1 MLLTRQQG
9 IVDPKLLKNKCVTVI
24 GAGGIGSFS
33 ALCIGKMGVA
43 RIQLFDE
50 DGVSDENLPNQ
61 FFRKDDVKHFKVDA
75 LKDILIDFT
84 DSDINAVN
92 RYYKNQRL
100 AETVIVATDSMPSRR
115 LVWEQFLKQKQAI
128 FLIEARMGAELGMV
142 FTLRKDSKTWKK
154 DCAYYESRLYSE
166 KTVKPLPCTAK
177 SIIYNVL
184 TIAGAICRAY
194 KGLITNTPVPKE
206 QDFNMTSLDERYYMF
221 TP

>member
-1 MLLTRQQG
+1 MILTRQEG
-9 IVDPKLLKNKCVTVI
+9 IVDPKLLKDRCVTVI
-24 GAGGIGSFS
+24 GTGGIGSFS
-33 ALCIGKMGVA
+33 ALCLGKMGVDKME
-43 RIQLFDE
+43 LYDE
-50 DGVSDENLPNQ
+50 DGVSPENLPNQ
-61 FFRKDDVKHFKVDA
+61 FFRRDDVKQFKVYA
-75 LKDILIDFT
+75 LRSILNDFT
-84 DSDINAVN
+84 DSGVYAVN
-92 RYYKNQRL
+92 QKYIKQRL
-100 AETVIVATDSMPSRR
+100 SETVVVATDSMPSRR
-115 LVWEQFLKQKQAI
+115 LVWEQFLKQKQAK

-154 DCAYYESRLYSE
+154 DCEYYESRLYSE

-206 QDFNMTSLDERYYMF
+206 QDFNMTSLDVRYYIF

>member
-1 MLLTRQQG
+1 MILTRQQG
-9 IVDPKLLKNKCVTVI
+9 IVDPKLLKDRCVTVI
-24 GAGGIGSFS
+24 GVGGIGSFS
-33 ALCIGKMGVA
+33 ALCLGKMGVD
-43 RIQLFDE
+43 RMELYDE
-50 DGVSDENLPNQ
+50 DGVSPENLPNQ
-61 FFRKDDVKHFKVDA
+61 FFRTDDVKEFKVNA
-75 LKDILIDFT
+75 LRQILNEFT
-84 DSDINAVN
+84 DTGVYAVN
-92 RYYKNQRL
+92 QKYIKQRL
-100 AETVIVATDSMPSRR
+100 SETVIVATDSMPSRR
-115 LVWEQFLKQKQAI
+115 LVWEQFLKQKQAK

-142 FTLRKDSKTWKK
+142 FTLRKDSKPWKK

-194 KGLITNTPVPKE
+194 KGLITDTPVPKE

>member
-1 MLLTRQQG
+1 MILTRQQG
-9 IVDPKLLKNKCVTVI
+9 IVDPGLLKARCVTVI

-33 ALCIGKMGVA
+33 ALCLGKMGVDK
-43 RIQLFDE
+43 IELYDE
-50 DGVSDENLPNQ
+50 DGVSPENLPNQ
-61 FFRKDDVKHFKVDA
+61 FFRKQDVKQFKVYA
-75 LKDILIDFT
+75 LKNILNDFT
-84 DSDINAVN
+84 DTGVFAVN
-92 RYYKNQRL
+92 RHYIKQHL
-100 AETVIVATDSMPSRR
+100 AETVVVATDSMPSRR
-115 LVWEQFLKQKQAI
+115 LVWEQFLKQKQAV